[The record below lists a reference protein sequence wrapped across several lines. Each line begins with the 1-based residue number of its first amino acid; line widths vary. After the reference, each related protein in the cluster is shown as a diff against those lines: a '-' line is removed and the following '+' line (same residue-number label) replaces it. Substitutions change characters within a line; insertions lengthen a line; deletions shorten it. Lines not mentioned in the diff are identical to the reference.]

1 MLIWIGHKK
10 GKEGIH
16 GVPARDLSEEEIKI
30 RGLDRKALIKS
41 GLYKIARKKKT
52 KRR

>member
-1 MLIWIGHKK
+1 MLKWIGDKK

-16 GVPARDLSEEEIKI
+16 GVPARDLTEEEIKR

-41 GLYKIARKKKT
+41 GLYKAARKKKL
-52 KRR
+52 KRG